1 MEVIMKSEI
10 VIPAALNSRQFT
22 QFAIYNVFIRQ
33 KRWIRP
39 VVFFILM
46 SVFGTIFVFSEKQN
60 SPLMAGVL
68 FFIGISLP
76 LVWFLS
82 FLMNVRTQSKKS
94 GLGKEAVLVYT
105 VTLRESGVHI
115 LGKDGREADL
125 LWNKVADA
133 PRHSSM
139 TLLYLS
145 DVQAYILPDSCLPC
159 SVQDVSDF
167 IKAHLPSRS

>member
-1 MEVIMKSEI
+1 MKSEI

-82 FLMNVRTQSKKS
+82 FLMNVRTQSKK
-94 GLGKEAVLVYT
+94 AVLAKKQFWSI
-105 VTLRESGVHI
+105 R
-115 LGKDGREADL
+115 
-125 LWNKVADA
+125 
-133 PRHSSM
+133 
-139 TLLYLS
+139 
-145 DVQAYILPDSCLPC
+145 
-159 SVQDVSDF
+159 
-167 IKAHLPSRS
+167 